1 MPYTA
6 KQRRL
11 FNAKAKSDPKFRA
24 LAEEANSMA
33 AKKQPMGTK
42 KSRTGG
48 AMLPK
53 KGAVKGA
60 PKVGA
65 VKKKAAAPMPK
76 GSGPT
81 ESYSGGMVRGGSYG
95 A

>member
-1 MPYTA
+1 
-6 KQRRL
+6 
-11 FNAKAKSDPKFRA
+11 
-24 LAEEANSMA
+24 MA
-33 AKKQPMGTK
+33 AKKQPMGSK

-48 AMLPK
+48 AMMPK

-60 PKVGA
+60 PKVGN
-65 VKKKAAAPMPK
+65 KKAAPMPK

>member
-6 KQRRL
+6 KQRAL
-11 FNAKAKSDPKFRA
+11 FNARAKSDPKFKA

-48 AMLPK
+48 AMMPK
-53 KGAVKGA
+53 KGMVKKASVSPKA
-60 PKVGA
+60 PKSAGGMGTGGGV
-65 VKKKAAAPMPK
+65 
-76 GSGPT
+76 SR
-81 ESYSGGMVRGGSYG
+81 SGGGY
-95 A
+95 